1 MSDSQMDVHDE
12 FVNVP
17 SGTVTFL
24 FSDIEGS
31 TKLLERLRE
40 QYAVVLEEQRQI
52 MRAAFARWNG
62 RELGTEGDSFFVVF
76 ARAND
81 AVCSVMEAQHAL
93 ATHAWPQGAEVRIR
107 MGLHTGE
114 PIIARTGYIGMDVHR
129 AARVAAAGHGGQV
142 LLSQTTREL
151 VYQDLP
157 TGVNLRD
164 LGAHMLKDIRLPQQ
178 IYQLDIEGL
187 PCDFPPLKTLK
198 TLEKQDT
205 EEEPPAPGEPPYK
218 GLQYFDEA
226 DAQWFFGREK
236 VTGRLVE
243 AVQTQRFLAV
253 VGASGSGKSSVVR
266 AGLIPSLKRNGPGGW
281 QVHVITPSTHP
292 LESLAVSL
300 THGSESVIATATLM
314 DDLRKDNRSL
324 HLFVQKVLA
333 GKKSLRF
340 LLVVDQ
346 FEELYTLCRD
356 ESERSAFVEN
366 LLYAAEV
373 AGGATTVLIA
383 LRADFYEHLAKD
395 AELREA
401 VANHQ
406 IYIGAMNAEEL
417 RQAIEEPA
425 RLGGWKFAPGLVD
438 LMLHEVGA
446 RAGQLAEPGALPLL
460 SHALLETWKR
470 RRGYMMNLRSYTE
483 AGGVRGAIA
492 KTAESVYSREL
503 SPAQQEIARNIFLR
517 LTELG
522 EGTQDTR
529 RRATISELIPPA
541 PAGDPKDMEEVL
553 VKLADARLITTA
565 EGSVEVAHE
574 ALIREWPTL
583 REWLTQDREGLRVHR
598 HLTEAAQEWELMER
612 DAGALYRGSRL
623 AQAVE
628 WTQDNPRQLNAQEQA
643 FLEASQETAAHEEAE
658 SEAQRQREL
667 EAAQRLAESERQRA
681 EEQAK
686 NAAKLRQRAWMLT
699 GVLALAIVLAVA
711 AIVLGQQASQRA
723 SLATSRELANAAINN
738 LGTDPE
744 RSALLALQALK
755 KADTLEARNALHQA
769 LPALHLVRSIP
780 AAEGPVLGVAYSP
793 DGALLADASFDHS
806 AKVWNVATGKL
817 LQTLQMDNSI
827 YRVAFS
833 PDGKLLATSS
843 ITQVIGWDVATGQ
856 PSFTF
861 NGHTIGWQTGID
873 LSVGD
878 VAFSPDG
885 NYLAAAN
892 FDGAPT
898 VWDLSTGTVAYTL
911 TGHTNICKTITF
923 SPAGSLLVTG
933 SDDLTVR
940 IWDVKTRQTL
950 YTLEGLTGFIW
961 SARFSPDGKRL
972 AAVDES
978 SNMKVWDVSKG
989 TEVMSL
995 ARPEAGGFRGV
1006 AWTPDGRV
1014 LATAGY
1020 DSVTRL
1026 WDAASGL
1033 LLLNLP
1039 GHVSTVA
1046 GLAMRPDGKQIAT
1059 SGVDQTVKMWD
1070 IGPGKE
1076 LMTFGDPGGD
1086 TWAVSYNP
1094 DGTRLA
1100 TTGMD
1105 GVLRIWDTS
1114 SYQLLQSLAPE
1125 GPLPPLVG
1133 LAYSPDGN
1141 FLATGSINGAVN
1153 VWNLQTGKVVFSQA
1167 VFTNW
1172 ARGLAFSPDGKRLGA
1187 GSLDGNAIVWDLST
1201 EKVLTTF
1208 RGHIHPEGN
1217 IQTNGVWSLA
1227 FSPDGKRVA
1236 TGGADST
1243 IRVWDAAS
1251 GQEILA
1257 LPGVDNPIF
1266 MTGVAF
1272 SPDGKLIAGGQFNGL
1287 IAIWDA
1293 SSGKLVKKITAHA
1306 AAVARVVFNADGTRL
1321 ASASFDKLAKVWD
1334 VQTGQELA
1342 SLYGNTKNFQGVAFS
1357 PDGKRVATGGG
1368 DGMVRIF
1375 VLSLDELKSLAKG
1388 LLTRTLT
1395 AAECQQYLHV
1405 AQCPAP

>member
-1 MSDSQMDVHDE
+1 MSDSQMDE
-12 FVNVP
+12 QFTNVP

-24 FSDIEGS
+24 FTDIEGS
-31 TKLLERLRE
+31 TKLLERLRD
-40 QYAVVLEEQRQI
+40 QYAVVLDEQRQVL
-52 MRAAFARWNG
+52 RAAFAKWNG
-62 RELGTEGDSFFVVF
+62 HEIDTQGDSIFVAF
-76 ARAND
+76 TRATD
-81 AVCSVMEAQHAL
+81 AVNSVMEAQRAL
-93 ATHAWPQGAEVRIR
+93 SNHTWPQGVEVRVR

-114 PIIARTGYIGMDVHR
+114 PIIARTGYVGMDVHR

-157 TGVNLRD
+157 EGVKLRD

-178 IYQLDIEGL
+178 IYQLEIEGL
-187 PCDFPPLKTLK
+187 QYDFPALKTLK
-198 TLEKQDT
+198 TLEKQDK

-218 GLQYFDEA
+218 GLQFFDEA

-243 AVQTQRFLAV
+243 VVQKQGFLAV

-266 AGLIPSLKRNGPGGW
+266 AGLIPILKQNSPGGW
-281 QVHVITPSTHP
+281 QIHVITPSTHP

-300 THGSESVIATATLM
+300 THGSESVTATATLI
-314 DDLRKDNRSL
+314 DDLRKDRRSL
-324 HLFVQKVLA
+324 HLYVQKALA
-333 GKKSLRF
+333 GQKGIRF
-340 LLVVDQ
+340 LLLVDQ
-346 FEELYTLCRD
+346 FEELYTLCR
-356 ESERSAFVEN
+356 EEAERSAFVDN
-366 LLYAAEV
+366 LLYAAGV

-383 LRADFYEHLAKD
+383 LRADFYEHLAKE

-401 VANHQ
+401 VANQQ
-406 IYIGAMNAEEL
+406 IYIGAMSADEL

-425 RLGGWKFAPGLVD
+425 RLGGWKFMPGLVD
-438 LMLHEVGA
+438 LMLHDVGA
-446 RAGQLAEPGALPLL
+446 RAGQLPEPGALPLL

-470 RRGYMMNLRSYTE
+470 RRGSLMNLRSYTE

-492 KTAESVYSREL
+492 KTAESVYSGEL
-503 SPAQQEIARNIFLR
+503 TPAQQEMARNIFLR

-529 RRATISELIPPA
+529 RRATISELIPPE
-541 PAGDPKDMEEVL
+541 PSGDPKDMEEVL

-598 HLTEAAQEWELMER
+598 HLTEAAQEWELLER
-612 DAGALYRGSRL
+612 DTGALYRGSRL

-628 WTQDNPRQLNAQEQA
+628 WTQANPRQLNAQEKA
-643 FLEASQETAAHEEAE
+643 FLDASQEMAIREETE
-658 SEAQRQREL
+658 REAQRQREL
-667 EAAQRLAESERQRA
+667 EAAQRLAEAEKQRA
-681 EEQAK
+681 EEQTK
-686 NAAKLRQRAWMLT
+686 NAAKLRQRAWLLT
-699 GVLALAIVLAVA
+699 GVLGLAIGLAVA
-711 AIVLGQQASQRA
+711 AILLGQQASQRA

-738 LGTDPE
+738 LGIDPE
-744 RSALLALQALK
+744 RSTLLALQALE

-769 LPALHLVRSIP
+769 LPALHLVRSIQ

-793 DGALLADASFDHS
+793 DGKLVADASYDHS
-806 AKVWNVATGKL
+806 IKIWEVETAKL
-817 LQTLQMDNSI
+817 LHTLQMDNPV

-861 NGHTIGWQTGID
+861 NGHTIGWQTGLD

-878 VAFSPDG
+878 VTFSPDG
-885 NYLAAAN
+885 KLLAAAN

-898 VWDLSTGTVAYTL
+898 VWDLSTGTTAYTL
-911 TGHTNICKTITF
+911 TGHTGICKTIAF
-923 SPAGSLLVTG
+923 SPDGGMLATG
-933 SDDLTVR
+933 CDDLTVR
-940 IWDVKTRQTL
+940 IWDSKTRQTL
-950 YTLEGLTGFIW
+950 FTFEGLSGAVW

-972 AAVDES
+972 AAVTEGAS
-978 SNMKVWDVSKG
+978 LKVWDVTSG

-995 ARPEAGGFRGV
+995 ARQDTGGFRGV
-1006 AWTPDGRV
+1006 AWTPDGMA
-1014 LATAGY
+1014 LATASY

-1026 WDAASGL
+1026 WDAASGV

-1039 GHVSTVA
+1039 GHVSTVV
-1046 GLAMRPDGKQIAT
+1046 GVAMRPDGKQLAT
-1059 SGVDQTVKMWD
+1059 CGVDQTVKLWD

-1076 LMTFGDPGGD
+1076 LMTFSNPGGD
-1086 TWAVSYNP
+1086 IWAVSYSP
-1094 DGTRLA
+1094 DGTGMA

-1105 GVLRIWDTS
+1105 GVLRIWDSS

-1125 GPLPPLVG
+1125 GPLPPLTS
-1133 LAYSPDGN
+1133 LAYSPDGKS
-1141 FLATGSINGAVN
+1141 LASGSINGAVN
-1153 VWNLQTGKVVFSQA
+1153 VWNLQTGKMVFSQA

-1172 ARGLAFSPDGKRLGA
+1172 VRGLAFSPDGKRLAA
-1187 GSLDGNAIVWDLST
+1187 GSLDGNALVWDLST
-1201 EKVLTTF
+1201 GKVLTTF

-1217 IQTNGVWSLA
+1217 VQSNGVWSLA

-1243 IRVWDAAS
+1243 IRVWEAAS
-1251 GQEILA
+1251 GQELLA
-1257 LPGVDNPIF
+1257 LPGEDKPIF

-1287 IAIWDA
+1287 IAIWEA
-1293 SSGKLVKKITAHA
+1293 TSGKLVRKITAHS

-1342 SLYGNTKNFQGVAFS
+1342 TLYGNTKNFQGVTFK

-1375 VLSLDELKSLAKG
+1375 VQSLAELESLAKVR
-1388 LLTRTLT
+1388 LTRTLT
-1395 AAECQQYLHV
+1395 TAECQQYLHA
-1405 AQCPAP
+1405 AQCPAQ